1 MLYCIIIVLT
11 HIFPG
16 KQEDYVITGHRH
28 NLGIPPPPKKNNNK
42 AECDTL
48 SGFYFEKISLSNT
61 HLPYFSINSCSCIRG
76 KLYNIK
82 PFIVS

>member
-28 NLGIPPPPKKNNNK
+28 NLGIPPPPKKNK
-42 AECDTL
+42 AECDTKWL
-48 SGFYFEKISLSNT
+48 L
-61 HLPYFSINSCSCIRG
+61 L
-76 KLYNIK
+76 
-82 PFIVS
+82 

>member
-16 KQEDYVITGHRH
+16 KQEDYVITGHGH
-28 NLGIPPPPKKNNNK
+28 NLGILPPPQNK

-48 SGFYFEKISLSNT
+48 SGFYFGKISLSNT
-61 HLPYFSINSCSCIRG
+61 HLPYFSINSCCCIRG
-76 KLYNIK
+76 KLYNRK